1 MGNIGRF
8 FNFISTFFMTLFDA
22 LFFNVFKHYKDAKS
36 KKANQMA
43 TLYISILQVAILL
56 VLGVF
61 FAGFFNQM
69 NMDTMSQDKAW
80 FLFVLVA
87 VFIFFKNWI
96 QYAGRKR
103 KVLNANMLKKKSANY
118 SIFLLWLLP
127 FACIILA
134 VVILQAV

>member
-1 MGNIGRF
+1 MSI
-8 FNFISTFFMTLFDA
+8 FDS
-22 LFFNVFKHYKDAKS
+22 LFFNVFKYYKDAKS
-36 KKANQMA
+36 KKANQLA
-43 TLYISILQVAILL
+43 TLYISVLQSAILL

-80 FLFVLVA
+80 FLFVLLS

-103 KVLNANMLKKKSANY
+103 KVLNAKMLKKRSANY
-118 SIFLLWLLP
+118 SIIMLWLLP
-127 FACIILA
+127 VACVFLALILM
-134 VVILQAV
+134 QAV